1 MTHTSNM
8 MYTIAMNRQWK
19 VHFYKSSDGFCPIRA
34 FLDSLSVR
42 ERAKAASWINML
54 NEHGINLHRPFAD
67 LLEDGIH
74 ELRMKLSGDQIRV
87 LYFFCYRDYII
98 LTHDFVKTSDK
109 VPKKEIIRAKESRTD
124 FLKMYNETTIRR
136 LDHDIL

>member
-1 MTHTSNM
+1 ME
-8 MYTIAMNRQWK
+8 RQWK
-19 VHFYKSSDGFCPIRA
+19 LHFYKSEDGSCLVRE
-34 FLDSLSVR
+34 FLDSLDVR

-74 ELRMKLSGDQIRV
+74 ELRMKLTGDQVRV
-87 LYFFCYRDYII
+87 LYFFCFRDYIVM
-98 LTHDFVKTSDK
+98 THDFIKTSDK
-109 VPKKEIIRAKESRTD
+109 VSRKEIIRAKDCRND
-124 FLKMYNETTIRR
+124 FLKRYNANTIRR